1 MKLSENFCQRLLPQ
15 SRFVDLSG
23 FICNASFS
31 FMKIRAA
38 INVFA
43 IPSRPICHH
52 CAGCMLV
59 MMPKHPIIYA
69 AFACDHSWCLFCWQ
83 AQRQTAFQETNLKDM
98 DDPIC
103 PLCLRSIPANVAQ
116 SKHHLIPKLKGGKTG
131 ETILL
136 HHVCHKEIHASLT
149 EAELARDYHSID
161 ALRQH
166 PRIAKFIN
174 WVKKRPAD
182 FNSRVLNKRR

>member
-1 MKLSENFCQRLLPQ
+1 MES
-15 SRFVDLSG
+15 VI
-23 FICNASFS
+23 ICNQ
-31 FMKIRAA
+31 
-38 INVFA
+38 
-43 IPSRPICHH
+43 
-52 CAGCMLV
+52 
-59 MMPKHPIIYA
+59 HPNQ
-69 AFACDHSWCLFCWQ
+69 FCWQ
-83 AQRQTAFQETNLKDM
+83 AQRQTAFQETNLNVM

-131 ETILL
+131 ETVLL
-136 HHVCHKEIHASLT
+136 HHICHKEIHASLT

-174 WVKKRPAD
+174 WIKKRPAD
-182 FNSRVLNKRR
+182 FNSRVPNKRR